1 MVAGKGGVGSKQ
13 GHQRLPFQC
22 GKRPE
27 KGSHGKRAVSIELV
41 NLNGLIPQLKDLSG
55 PFTHG

>member
-1 MVAGKGGVGSKQ
+1 MVAGKGGVSSKQ
-13 GHQRLPFQC
+13 GHQRLHFQC

-27 KGSHGKRAVSIELV
+27 EGSHGKRAVSIELV